1 MGALRILTFAISLA
15 MVPQGIDA
23 LQDDEQLGQV
33 TYDRWCSECHGLD
46 GDGNGSAAGYMLPRP
61 RDFTLALYNIR
72 TTASGELPTDDD
84 LLRAINM
91 GAPGT
96 AMPPWDDVLTGEEKD
111 ALVQYIKTF
120 SRFFSPD
127 EIPVPL
133 DLGSPTG
140 VSDEVIAE
148 GRRQYEAIECWKC
161 HGDQGRGDGE
171 SAPTLMDDTGFP
183 IVATDLTEN
192 WFFNG
197 GADVEDIYRALRTGL
212 DGSPMPNFSDVLN
225 AGVITDEELWAM
237 AHYVRSLAPEDVP
250 GISEVVQAKLL
261 IEEST
266 EVATSVGDEAWDE
279 IEGTYIPLVGQ
290 IIVKPRWFDPRVDGV
305 WVKAMHNGDDISV
318 MVSWSDPNNSPDP
331 LWSDWQSQVTTIME
345 PQEAPYDETGAKP
358 DQLVVQF
365 PMQMPEGMERPYFL
379 KGDNR
384 RPVYLWQW
392 TSDRMMAL
400 EGEARGVG
408 TESFPADGQDVGVEA
423 IHQDGQWRVL
433 FTRPLMTSDE
443 NDLDFVTGEAI
454 PISFFIWDG
463 DNGESG
469 NRGSLSSWYFLILE
483 EPISTKVYV
492 APPIAMLIAGALGFL
507 MVRRVQKRE
516 MEALEVKKTI

>member
-1 MGALRILTFAISLA
+1 
-15 MVPQGIDA
+15 
-23 LQDDEQLGQV
+23 
-33 TYDRWCSECHGLD
+33 
-46 GDGNGSAAGYMLPRP
+46 
-61 RDFTLALYNIR
+61 
-72 TTASGELPTDDD
+72 
-84 LLRAINM
+84 
-91 GAPGT
+91 
-96 AMPPWDDVLTGEEKD
+96 
-111 ALVQYIKTF
+111 
-120 SRFFSPD
+120 
-127 EIPVPL
+127 
-133 DLGSPTG
+133 
-140 VSDEVIAE
+140 
-148 GRRQYEAIECWKC
+148 
-161 HGDQGRGDGE
+161 
-171 SAPTLMDDTGFP
+171 
-183 IVATDLTEN
+183 
-192 WFFNG
+192 
-197 GADVEDIYRALRTGL
+197 
-212 DGSPMPNFSDVLN
+212 
-225 AGVITDEELWAM
+225 
-237 AHYVRSLAPEDVP
+237 
-250 GISEVVQAKLL
+250 
-261 IEEST
+261 
-266 EVATSVGDEAWDE
+266 
-279 IEGTYIPLVGQ
+279 
-290 IIVKPRWFDPRVDGV
+290 
-305 WVKAMHNGDDISV
+305 
-318 MVSWSDPNNSPDP
+318 
-331 LWSDWQSQVTTIME
+331 
-345 PQEAPYDETGAKP
+345 DETGAKP

-392 TSDRMMAL
+392 TSDRMIAL

-454 PISFFIWDG
+454 PISFFVWDG

>member
-1 MGALRILTFAISLA
+1 MSISKSSMALLALGLA
-15 MVPQGIDA
+15 MMIPQSLDA
-23 LQDDEQLGQV
+23 LQEDDQLGKV
-33 TYDRWCSECHGLD
+33 TYDRWCSECHGVD
-46 GDGNGSAAGYMLPRP
+46 GSGNGSAAGYMLPRP

-72 TTASGELPTDDD
+72 TTASGDLPTDED

-96 AMPPWDDVLTGEEKD
+96 AMPPWDDVLTEPEKE
-111 ALVQYIKTF
+111 ALIQYIKTF

-127 EIPVPL
+127 ENPVPL

-140 VSDEVIAE
+140 VTEEVIAE

-183 IVATDLTEN
+183 VAAADLTEN

-197 GADVEDIYRALRTGL
+197 GAEVEDIYRALRTGL

-237 AHYVRSLAPEDVP
+237 AHYVRSLAPEDAP

-261 IEEST
+261 DDEGAQ
-266 EVATSVGDEAWDE
+266 VATSADDEAWAE

-305 WVKAMHNGDDISV
+305 WVKAMHNGSDISI

-331 LWSDWQSQVTTIME
+331 LWSDWQSQVATIME
-345 PQEAPYDETGAKP
+345 PKEDPSNNMGANP

-379 KGDNR
+379 KGDSR
-384 RPVYLWQW
+384 RPVYLWEW
-392 TSDRMMAL
+392 KSDRMTAL
-400 EGEARGVG
+400 EGEARGIG
-408 TESFPADGQDVGVEA
+408 TENFQTEGQDVSVDA
-423 IHQDGQWRVL
+423 IHLDGQWQVI
-433 FTRPLMTSDE
+433 FTRPLLTSDE

-454 PISFFIWDG
+454 PMSFFAWDG
-463 DNGESG
+463 NNGESG
-469 NRGSLSSWYFLILE
+469 NRGSLSSWYFLLLE
-483 EPISTKVYV
+483 EPISTRVYV
-492 APPIAMLIAGALGFL
+492 APPIAILIAGALGFL

-516 MEALEVKKTI
+516 MKSLRS

>member
-1 MGALRILTFAISLA
+1 MGVLRILTFAIGLA

-23 LQDDEQLGQV
+23 VQDDEPLGKV

-96 AMPPWDDVLTGEEKD
+96 AMPPWEDVLTDEEKG

-261 IEEST
+261 IEESA

-454 PISFFIWDG
+454 PISFFVWDG

>member
-1 MGALRILTFAISLA
+1 
-15 MVPQGIDA
+15 MVPQGIEA
-23 LQDDEQLGQV
+23 VQGDEPLGKV

-96 AMPPWDDVLTGEEKD
+96 AMPPWDDVLTDEEKG

-197 GADVEDIYRALRTGL
+197 GADVEDIYR
-212 DGSPMPNFSDVLN
+212 
-225 AGVITDEELWAM
+225 
-237 AHYVRSLAPEDVP
+237 
-250 GISEVVQAKLL
+250 
-261 IEEST
+261 
-266 EVATSVGDEAWDE
+266 
-279 IEGTYIPLVGQ
+279 
-290 IIVKPRWFDPRVDGV
+290 
-305 WVKAMHNGDDISV
+305 
-318 MVSWSDPNNSPDP
+318 
-331 LWSDWQSQVTTIME
+331 
-345 PQEAPYDETGAKP
+345 
-358 DQLVVQF
+358 
-365 PMQMPEGMERPYFL
+365 
-379 KGDNR
+379 
-384 RPVYLWQW
+384 
-392 TSDRMMAL
+392 
-400 EGEARGVG
+400 
-408 TESFPADGQDVGVEA
+408 
-423 IHQDGQWRVL
+423 
-433 FTRPLMTSDE
+433 
-443 NDLDFVTGEAI
+443 
-454 PISFFIWDG
+454 
-463 DNGESG
+463 
-469 NRGSLSSWYFLILE
+469 
-483 EPISTKVYV
+483 
-492 APPIAMLIAGALGFL
+492 
-507 MVRRVQKRE
+507 
-516 MEALEVKKTI
+516 